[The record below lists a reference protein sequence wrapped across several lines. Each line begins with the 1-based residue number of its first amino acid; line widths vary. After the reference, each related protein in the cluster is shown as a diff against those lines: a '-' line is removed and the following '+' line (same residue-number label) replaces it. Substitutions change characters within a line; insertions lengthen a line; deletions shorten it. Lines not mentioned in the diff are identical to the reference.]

1 MAGQHLGAI
10 RLGEGDMPD
19 RHRRQSVLP
28 VHRLQPLGFRDLFR
42 RGTASLDM
50 DAADDLVAREV
61 ADIIRRQVVA
71 ADLAIIAEE
80 EILVVLVLL
89 GGIAPGLQVPEM
101 MMGID
106 DRNREITRRQ
116 GAEEVHFFRPPF
128 SLPR

>member
-1 MAGQHLGAI
+1 MARQHLGAI
-10 RLGEGDMPD
+10 GLYEGDVAD
-19 RHRRQSVLP
+19 RHRGQLILP
-28 VHRLQPLGFRDLFR
+28 VHRLQPFGLGDLFV
-42 RGTASLDM
+42 RGAAGLYV

-71 ADLAIIAEE
+71 ADLAIVAEE

-89 GGIAPGLQVPEM
+89 GGIAPGLQVPEVM
-101 MMGID
+101 VGID